1 MSSTVRRVSDQRTD
15 PTFLRDQYSSE
26 SGLTTRASIWHPTVE
41 GLTPHDVVL
50 ARLRDHNPRELLDV
64 GCGTGALAER
74 IASELHT
81 SVTGT
86 DQSERMAELTRHR
99 GIPAIV
105 ADAGS
110 LPFDTNSY
118 DAVLAAW
125 MLYHVADLN
134 LALSEIRRVL
144 RPGGLFVA
152 VTNGDGHIA
161 DLLAAAGEQ
170 KVPSQFSRENGEAA
184 LRRHFDHVEADHLH
198 TRAIADHE
206 QASRYLASSN
216 RHASATL
223 PPYVGTREFTGAV
236 TVFTAW

>member
-81 SVTGT
+81 SVTGI